1 MTSAMQQSADL
12 VFTVRPASF
21 GFNAETAGSNAFQ
34 RAQRASP
41 ADANATAVRE
51 FDSFVRQLRAEDVQ
65 VLVAEDSAP
74 PLRPDAIFP
83 NNWISFHGDG
93 TLVLYPLLAANRRLE
108 RRPQLVDWLLERS
121 GFRVRRRLDFTAFE
135 QQGVYLEGTG
145 SLVLDHT
152 HRVAYVVPS
161 PRTDPDL
168 ARRWCNDLG
177 YDCELFAAYDAGG
190 LPYYH
195 TNVVLSI
202 GTQFAVITAE
212 ALPAQ
217 DRERVLD
224 RLTATGREV
233 IAVSRDQA
241 ADFCANI
248 LELATWDEALGD
260 SSVLAMS
267 QRARAAF
274 PPAAFARLESCV
286 DRVIAAPLDLIEQL
300 GGGGAR
306 CMLAEVFRNR

>member
-1 MTSAMQQSADL
+1 MPSAMQQSADL
-12 VFTVRPASF
+12 VFMVRPASF

-34 RAQRASP
+34 QAQQASP
-41 ADANATAVRE
+41 PDANAIALRE
-51 FDSFVRQLRAEDVQ
+51 FDSFVRQLRAEGVE
-65 VLVAEDSAP
+65 VLVAEDRAP
-74 PLRPDAIFP
+74 PQRPDAVFP
-83 NNWISFHGDG
+83 NNWVSFHADG
-93 TLVLYPLLAANRRLE
+93 TLVLYPMLAANRRLE
-108 RRPQLVDWLLERS
+108 RRPELLDWVLERS
-121 GFRVRRRLDFTAFE
+121 GFRVRRRLDFTASE

-145 SLVLDHT
+145 SLVLDHSN
-152 HRVAYVVPS
+152 RVAYATPS
-161 PRTDPDL
+161 PRTDPTL
-168 ARRWCNDLG
+168 ARRWCSDMG
-177 YDCELFAAYDAGG
+177 YDCELFAAADATGA
-190 LPYYH
+190 PYYH

-202 GTQFAVITAE
+202 GTRFAVIAAE

-217 DRERVLD
+217 DRERVSG
-224 RLTATGREV
+224 RLSATGREV
-233 IAVSRDQA
+233 IAVSRGQA

-248 LELATWDEALGD
+248 LELSTWDEALGD

-286 DRVIAAPLDLIEQL
+286 DRVVAAPLDLIERL